1 LEEDMNERVSPQFLE
16 PVAAWPAT
24 DPQAICE
31 HALDLMLHHCGDPS
45 RELVRALAAD
55 PSCIS
60 AHCLRLALIVRAD
73 SDAGRATLV
82 ESLSAIEAL
91 CPDPTDPARRHAAA
105 AQAWLQGD
113 SALALERYGAIVVD
127 RPRDIVALALSH
139 ALDFSLGRRRMLRDR
154 IAQVLPEWSVERP
167 GYASALAMYAFGLE
181 ENGQYR
187 QAEKAAR
194 RALALDPS
202 HPGAIHVV
210 AHVLEMEGRAREG
223 LAFLNGTEASWAK
236 GTGYSVHLAWHRALF
251 LLDADKPTLALAAY
265 DREIASA
272 REPDMNALADASA
285 LLWRLSLRGVETAD
299 RWRSLADRWALQPL
313 PGARPFYVMHAIIAF
328 AAARRDA
335 AAGWAFDA
343 LPRLGASAS
352 SPEVWEDAIA
362 QRLCRALLAFAD
374 GAYDA
379 CLEGLGLVRHVS
391 DRCGGSVAQCDL
403 VHLTFIE
410 AAVRA
415 GKVRLARA
423 LAAERAAQR
432 PASPLNRRL
441 KRRLQRLSAEESRP
455 VSAFDLNSRWEGR

>member
-1 LEEDMNERVSPQFLE
+1 MNERVSPQFLE

-24 DPQAICE
+24 DPPANCE
-31 HALDLMLHHCGDPS
+31 HALDLMLHHRGDPS
-45 RELVRALAAD
+45 WELERGLAAD
-55 PSCIS
+55 PGCIS
-60 AHCLRLALIVRAD
+60 AHCLRLALIVLAD
-73 SDAGRATLV
+73 SDTGRATLA
-82 ESLSAIEAL
+82 ESVAAIEAL
-91 CPDPTDPARRHAAA
+91 RPDPADPARRHAAA
-105 AQAWLQGD
+105 AQAWLHGD

-127 RPRDIVALALSH
+127 RPHDIVALALSH
-139 ALDFSLGRRRMLRDR
+139 ALDFRLGRRRMLRDR
-154 IAQVLPEWSVERP
+154 IAQVLPEWNAKRP
-167 GYASALAMYAFGLE
+167 GYASVLAMYAFGLE

-194 RALALDPS
+194 RALALDPG

-251 LLDADKPTLALAAY
+251 LLDADKPALALAAY

-272 REPDMNALADASA
+272 QPDMNTLADASA
-285 LLWRLSLRGVETAD
+285 LLWRLSLRGAETAD

-313 PGARPFYVMHAIIAF
+313 QGARPFYVMHAIIAF
-328 AAARRDA
+328 AAAGRDA
-335 AAGWAFDA
+335 AAEWALGA
-343 LPRLGASAS
+343 LPHLGGSAS
-352 SPEVWEDAIA
+352 SQEVLEDAIA
-362 QRLCRALLAFAD
+362 HPLCRALLAFAD
-374 GAYDA
+374 GAYDT
-379 CLEGLGLVRHVS
+379 CLEGLGRVRHVS
-391 DRCGGSVAQCDL
+391 DQCGGSLAQCDL

-415 GKVRLARA
+415 GKVHLARA

-441 KRRLQRLSAEESRP
+441 KRQVQQLSAGESRP
-455 VSAFDLNSRWEGR
+455 VFAFDVNSHWEDRR